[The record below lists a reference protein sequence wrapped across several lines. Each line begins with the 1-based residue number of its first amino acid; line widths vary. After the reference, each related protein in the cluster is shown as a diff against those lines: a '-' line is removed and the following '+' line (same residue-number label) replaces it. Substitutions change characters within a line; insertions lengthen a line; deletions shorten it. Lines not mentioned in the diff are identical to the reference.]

1 MAKDE
6 RNYLETIALA
16 QLTIQVDRY
25 IRETEIARLKP
36 RSIDKM
42 LSDVGLKT
50 ADIAKLLGKTE
61 RAVQMQIASDNK
73 SKKNNNL
80 EAVKMKVQ
88 NNGESTEPQYNQTS

>member
-6 RNYLETIALA
+6 RNYLDTIALA

-80 EAVKMKVQ
+80 EAVK
-88 NNGESTEPQYNQTS
+88 NESTK

>member
-80 EAVKMKVQ
+80 EAVK
-88 NNGESTEPQYNQTS
+88 NESTK

>member
-16 QLTIQVDRY
+16 QLTIQVDQY

-80 EAVKMKVQ
+80 EAVK
-88 NNGESTEPQYNQTS
+88 NESTK

>member
-61 RAVQMQIASDNK
+61 RAVQMQIASENK

-80 EAVKMKVQ
+80 EAVK
-88 NNGESTEPQYNQTS
+88 NESTK

>member
-25 IRETEIARLKP
+25 IRETEIARLRP

-80 EAVKMKVQ
+80 EAVK
-88 NNGESTEPQYNQTS
+88 NESTK

>member
-73 SKKNNNL
+73 SKKNNNF
-80 EAVKMKVQ
+80 EAVK
-88 NNGESTEPQYNQTS
+88 NESTK

>member
-25 IRETEIARLKP
+25 IRENEIARLKP

-80 EAVKMKVQ
+80 EAVK
-88 NNGESTEPQYNQTS
+88 NESTK

>member
-1 MAKDE
+1 MVKDE
-6 RNYLETIALA
+6 RNYLEIIALA

-25 IRETEIARLKP
+25 IRETEIARPKP

-80 EAVKMKVQ
+80 EAVK
-88 NNGESTEPQYNQTS
+88 NESTK

>member
-50 ADIAKLLGKTE
+50 ADVAKLLGKTE

-80 EAVKMKVQ
+80 EAVK
-88 NNGESTEPQYNQTS
+88 NESTK